1 MGDFWPPW
9 VCVGLQQGWGLEPPW
24 PQGVPVPV
32 PVPDVSQLPDNI
44 GYKWSRGSCGR
55 SGRTGQGPAAS
66 GATTMPRVL
75 LFLPLLILMAVSG
88 LAAGDQGLLTEL
100 LGPPEPTHATAIPC
114 HTLGPHTLP
123 GFSRLPPLPRGLARA
138 ALALALRGAGCAPQA
153 EAEALELAQ
162 ELGTP
167 TAAALLRGLARL
179 PGAPAPRPLALLLL
193 GLARPGGSAC
203 VDLHGTGPTPPTR
216 GLPGVR
222 LCRRRR
228 EGEDTDACSPAG
240 EREAHQVLEWVPGV
254 SIFYNLGTSVY
265 FAFQGCKATASTRA
279 LEAAEDL
286 GYAGLAALTGGLGGP
301 VAMGVQMGLQ
311 PGIKAG
317 VRALVGYFT
326 SAGEPSPVPTAHS
339 GPVVIV

>member
-1 MGDFWPPW
+1 
-9 VCVGLQQGWGLEPPW
+9 
-24 PQGVPVPV
+24 
-32 PVPDVSQLPDNI
+32 
-44 GYKWSRGSCGR
+44 
-55 SGRTGQGPAAS
+55 
-66 GATTMPRVL
+66 MPRVL
-75 LFLPLLILMAVSG
+75 LFLPLLILSRAMAVSVVTPG
-88 LAAGDQGLLTEL
+88 LDAGDQGLLTEL
-100 LGPPEPTHATAIPC
+100 VGLAEPIPPQALGVPC
-114 HTLGPHTLP
+114 QTLGPDTLP

-153 EAEALELAQ
+153 EAEAQELVQ

-193 GLARPGGSAC
+193 GLAQPGGSAC
-203 VDLHGTGPTPPTR
+203 VDPTQLQTPAPGTEPTPPLGQSGR
-216 GLPGVR
+216 GSPGVR
-222 LCRRRR
+222 LCRGAVRRRR
-228 EGEDTDACSPAG
+228 EDEGTDACSPAG

-254 SIFYNLGTSVY
+254 SIFYNLGTSIY

-317 VRALVGYFT
+317 VRALIGYFT

>member
-1 MGDFWPPW
+1 M
-9 VCVGLQQGWGLEPPW
+9 
-24 PQGVPVPV
+24 
-32 PVPDVSQLPDNI
+32 
-44 GYKWSRGSCGR
+44 
-55 SGRTGQGPAAS
+55 A
-66 GATTMPRVL
+66 RVL
-75 LFLPLLILMAVSG
+75 LFLPLLILMAVSALPPG
-88 LAAGDQGLLTEL
+88 LAAADQEL
-100 LGPPEPTHATAIPC
+100 PEPHHATAIPC
-114 HTLGPHTLP
+114 QTLGPHTLP

-167 TAAALLRGLARL
+167 TATALLRGLARL

-203 VDLHGTGPTPPTR
+203 VGPTRFQTEPTPPTR
-216 GLPGVR
+216 RFPGVR
-222 LCRRRR
+222 PCRRRR
-228 EGEDTDACSPAG
+228 EDEAADACSPAG

-265 FAFQGCKATASTRA
+265 FAFQGCKAAASTRA

-317 VRALVGYFT
+317 VRALIGYFT

-339 GPVVIV
+339 GAVVIV